1 MAQEAVGD
9 AMPSSTHPLIQ
20 EHDFEGQ
27 RLAELMSTVLLTTT
41 GVRLPSAATLTPSSF
56 LLCFLPSLPSALPVS
71 FPRCYSSRKVGTD
84 AHVRVLQFLAFFAGY
99 ISQNIHYTLWTLLG
113 GSALTFVACVPPWP
127 MFNQSPVRWLPAK
140 TMPKGYVG
148 AAGQGFDITVDG
160 KKVQ

>member
-1 MAQEAVGD
+1 MD
-9 AMPSSTHPLIQ
+9 ALLDQARTIWEGQ
-20 EHDFEGQ
+20 IDFEGQ

-41 GVRLPSAATLTPSSF
+41 G
-56 LLCFLPSLPSALPVS
+56 
-71 FPRCYSSRKVGTD
+71 
-84 AHVRVLQFLAFFAGY
+84 FLAFFAGY